1 MTKYPTKF
9 YEDINIGDT
18 HTTDTYF
25 LGMEEVLEFA
35 GKYDPQPMHTDPE
48 AAKGTIFGELV
59 ASGWNVLAITMRLM
73 AKSNPLGET
82 PLIGMHLSESRFHT
96 RIHADTNLIVK
107 AVVKDKRMSSS
118 SAKRGYVNM
127 FLETFDADKDVLLVS
142 QNWEI
147 IVPVRHEIK
156 PM

>member
-73 AKSNPLGET
+73 AKSNPLG
-82 PLIGMHLSESRFHT
+82 
-96 RIHADTNLIVK
+96 
-107 AVVKDKRMSSS
+107 KRP
-118 SAKRGYVNM
+118 
-127 FLETFDADKDVLLVS
+127 LLVCT
-142 QNWEI
+142 
-147 IVPVRHEIK
+147 
-156 PM
+156 